1 MKSIKLKIKTTE
13 FQILKIYTKFLI
25 NFLKKLNIK
34 YKNINLPKKI
44 KRITLLKS
52 PHVYK
57 KAREQFECKTFTS
70 TIIINNDKLKL
81 GFLKFLIINK
91 PKALKLKLFY

>member
-1 MKSIKLKIKTTE
+1 MKYIKLKIKTTE
-13 FQILKIYTKFLI
+13 FPILKIYTKFLI
-25 NFLKKLNIK
+25 NFLKKLNIHH
-34 YKNINLPKKI
+34 KNINLPKKI

-70 TIIINNDKLKL
+70 TIIINNNTLKL
-81 GFLKFLIINK
+81 GILKFLIINK
-91 PKALKLKLFY
+91 PKPLKLKLFY